1 MIKNISNLGDAALY
15 CDFGTEV
22 NKKINSEVIKYFN
35 TIKKRNIEGI
45 NNLTPS
51 YNKLI
56 ISYDLKVT
64 NYKEIKDKIEKL
76 NIAET
81 LKTNNKKIEIP
92 VCCDSLF
99 LSLIHI

>member
-1 MIKNISNLGDAALY
+1 MYLIANVTMKNLIIS
-15 CDFGTEV
+15 EE
-22 NKKINSEVIKYFN
+22 NKNINSEVIKYFN

-64 NYKEIKDKIEKL
+64 NYREIKDKIENL
-76 NIAET
+76 SMVMSR
-81 LKTNNKKIEIP
+81 KIYQQIHPYLLE
-92 VCCDSLF
+92 SLYN
-99 LSLIHI
+99 LSIILMPT